1 MNIKKWYLDTYKDE
15 LGLEINDNCNFND
28 MDHYE
33 VRHIYEYL
41 YVLHIGQHLGFSF
54 LEVHLYLHFLQVI
67 CFDIFLFNLD

>member
-41 YVLHIGQHLGFSF
+41 GENVDSIIRERVFQKLAELLNYSY
-54 LEVHLYLHFLQVI
+54 E
-67 CFDIFLFNLD
+67 DIYNIWLS